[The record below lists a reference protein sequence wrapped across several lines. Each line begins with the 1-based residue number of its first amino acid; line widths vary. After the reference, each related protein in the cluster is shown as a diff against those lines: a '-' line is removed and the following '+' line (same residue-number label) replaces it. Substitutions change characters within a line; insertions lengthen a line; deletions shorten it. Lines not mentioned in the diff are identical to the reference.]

1 MMNKSFL
8 TTLAKLMITVVVC
21 SLVNRLLWSEGI
33 YIIDVY
39 CLAVCVLF
47 AKIFILENKYNDAQD

>member
-1 MMNKSFL
+1 MMKKSFL

-21 SLVNRLLWSEGI
+21 SLVNCLLWSKGI

-39 CLAVCVLF
+39 CLAVGVLF
-47 AKIFILENKYNDAQD
+47 ANIFILENKYNDAQY

>member
-1 MMNKSFL
+1 MKKSFL

-21 SLVNRLLWSEGI
+21 SLVNRLLWSKGI

-39 CLAVCVLF
+39 CLAVCVLL
-47 AKIFILENKYNDAQD
+47 AKIFILENKYNDAKD

>member
-1 MMNKSFL
+1 MKKSFL
-8 TTLAKLMITVVVC
+8 TTLANLMITVVVC
-21 SLVNRLLWSEGI
+21 SLLNRLLWSKGI

-47 AKIFILENKYNDAQD
+47 SNIFILENKYNDAKD

>member
-1 MMNKSFL
+1 MKKSFL

-21 SLVNRLLWSEGI
+21 SLVNRLLWSKGI

-39 CLAVCVLF
+39 CFAVGVLF
-47 AKIFILENKYNDAQD
+47 AKIFILENKYNDAKD